1 MTTVNSATGANGA
14 QTADTSAVT
23 KLSADYNMFLK
34 LLTAQMQN
42 QDPMNPTDTSQ
53 YTQQLVQYSQV
64 EQSIQQNTTLKS
76 ILSSLGTQSL
86 AQFTPM
92 IGHSVETNSG
102 VSGVSATQPGQ
113 WTWTAARDV
122 TSMVATITDD
132 KGRTVDTRTIDV
144 KGATG
149 SFSWN
154 GTTAGGRQLPDG
166 NYQVSFAGAD
176 SSGSQVAVTPH
187 AYGTV
192 SDVQLK
198 DGAVLVTVNGMQV
211 SAADLVRIG

>member
-1 MTTVNSATGANGA
+1 MTTVNSNVASASAGAV
-14 QTADTSAVT
+14 DTSAVT
-23 KLSADYNMFLK
+23 KLSADYDMFLK

-92 IGHSVETNSG
+92 IGRSVETNSG
-102 VSGVSATQPGQ
+102 VSGVSADQPGQ

-122 TSMVATITDD
+122 TSIVATITDD
-132 KGRTVDTRTIDV
+132 KGRTVDTRNIDT
-144 KGATG
+144 KGASG

-154 GTTAGGRQLPDG
+154 GTSAAGRQLPEG
-166 NYQVSFAGAD
+166 NYQVSFAGTD
-176 SSGSQVAVTPH
+176 SSGTKVAVTPH

-211 SAADLVRIG
+211 SASDLIRIG